1 MATCLET
8 TDLTKCYRSVVA
20 VSGLNLE
27 VSAGEV
33 LGLLGPNGAGKS
45 TTLHM
50 LTGLVPATSGSI
62 SVFGKDLRKHSLEI
76 ARRMGVLVERPTFY
90 DHLSARANL
99 LCCARLAQHEVAV
112 DQALDRLGLL
122 HVAAKRV
129 GEFSHGMR
137 QRLGLAQALMTEPE
151 LLVLDEPTNALDV
164 ESAREVLELLRFL
177 AEEAGVTV
185 VVASHMLHEAEILCD
200 RVAILNG
207 GRLVACEPVGALLSY
222 DETQAEVLVDAAGP
236 AAKRLA
242 GEPWVQS
249 VEVLPGRLRVKL
261 DGGTVHQLIALLV
274 GAGYTVSGVIPRR
287 RSLQDHF
294 LKVLES

>member
-1 MATCLET
+1 MATCIET

-27 VSAGEV
+27 VRAGEV

-50 LTGLVPATSGSI
+50 LTGLVPASSGSI
-62 SVFGKDLRKHSLEI
+62 SVFGKDLRKHGLDI
-76 ARRMGVLVERPTFY
+76 ARRMGVLVERPAFY
-90 DHLSARANL
+90 EHLSARANL
-99 LCCARLAQHEVAV
+99 LFCAKLAQHEVAV
-112 DQALDRLGLL
+112 DQALDRLGML

-151 LLVLDEPTNALDV
+151 LLVLDEPTNGLDV

-185 VVASHMLHEAEILCD
+185 VVASHMLHEAEVLCD
-200 RVAILNG
+200 RVAILNR
-207 GRLVACEPVGALLSY
+207 GRLVACEAVGALLSY
-222 DETQAEVLVDAAGP
+222 DETQAEVLVEAAER
-236 AAKRLA
+236 AAKRLT

-274 GAGYTVSGVIPRR
+274 GAGYTVSGIIPRR

>member
-1 MATCLET
+1 MATCVET
-8 TDLTKCYRSVVA
+8 KDLTKCFRSVVA
-20 VSGLNLE
+20 VSGLNLK

-62 SVFGKDLRKHSLEI
+62 SVFGKDLRKNRLEI
-76 ARRMGVLVERPTFY
+76 ARRTGVLVERPTFY

-99 LCCARLAQHEVAV
+99 LFLARLARQEVAV
-112 DQALDRLGLL
+112 DQALDRLGML

-129 GEFSHGMR
+129 SDFSPGMR
-137 QRLGLAQALMTEPE
+137 QRLGLAHALMTEPE
-151 LLVLDEPTNALDV
+151 LLVLDEPTNGLDV

-185 VVASHMLHEAEILCD
+185 VMASHLLHEAEVLCD
-200 RVAILNG
+200 RVAILNR
-207 GRLVACEPVGALLSY
+207 GRLVACEPIGALLSY
-222 DETQAEVLVDAAGP
+222 DETEAEVLVDAAEP
-236 AAKRLA
+236 AAKRLDA
-242 GEPWVQS
+242 EPWVQS
-249 VEVLPGRLRVKL
+249 VEVFPGRLRVKL
-261 DGGTVHQLIALLV
+261 DGGTVHQLTALLI
-274 GAGYTVSGVIPRR
+274 GAGYTVAGVIPRR

>member
-185 VVASHMLHEAEILCD
+185 VVASHLLHEAEILCD